1 MARVNVEDCVLNVP
15 NRFELVIL
23 AAQRAKQI
31 AAGNPITLPRDN
43 DKDAVVSLR
52 EIADKTIDLGNIH
65 EDVVQSF
72 CKRQQAEHL
81 QKEIAAY
88 TDDTASETKA
98 MTDEISAAFEDAK
111 QHIGG
116 DKGKGGISF
125 VEDNIDA
132 DD

>member
-1 MARVNVEDCVLNVP
+1 MARVTVQDCILNVP

-52 EIADKTIDLGNIH
+52 EIAEKTVDLGHIH
-65 EDVVQSF
+65 EDVIQSF
-72 CKRQQAEHL
+72 CKKQASEHF
-81 QKEIAAY
+81 QKEAVTYA
-88 TDDTASETKA
+88 DTKEAETNA
-98 MTDEISAAFEDAK
+98 LTDEISAAFEDAK
-111 QHIGG
+111 QHVG
-116 DKGKGGISF
+116 DKNKGGISF
-125 VEDNIDA
+125 VEDNIEA